1 MTYYDTGVLVKLY
14 VPELGSQGVL
24 RFVSERGMAIQVND
38 LHYGEAT
45 NAFALKAFRQEI
57 STAERLALRA
67 KWEGDLGAGR
77 LRHRSLAWPEVFQQG
92 NLLTEAHS
100 PQIGCRT
107 LDILHVAAAL
117 VLHATEFVT
126 LDERQR
132 RLALAAGLN
141 AVSLSPA
148 E

>member
-14 VPELGSQGVL
+14 VPELDSQSVL

-38 LHYGEAT
+38 LQYGEAT
-45 NAFALKAFRQEI
+45 NAFALKAFRQEM

-67 KWEGDLGAGR
+67 KWEGDFSAGR
-77 LRHRSLAWPEVFQQG
+77 LRQRSLAWPEVFQQG
-92 NLLTEAHS
+92 NVLTEAHS
-100 PQIGCRT
+100 LQIGCRT

-126 LDERQR
+126 LDDRQR

-141 AVSLSPA
+141 TVSPSPA